1 NSPSPRENRRIAI
14 RPQSSTAHGKAT
26 PLSSPPLIG
35 ETRDDAPEYVQP
47 PTQGQPA
54 NRVVG
59 MGLLDQ
65 LWDETVAGPQPESGL
80 GRLRRYSS
88 FSPSLLSPATP
99 AAAEATAPAMRRSST
114 MAGPPSLSV
123 DQSPR
128 GESYSSSVPSSPA
141 SAPDSP
147 FAADTTP
154 KADSWS
160 RLRRNPKASEPV
172 RPRSPTV
179 YDWVV
184 ISSLDQ

>member
-147 FAADTTP
+147 FAAG
-154 KADSWS
+154 S
-160 RLRRNPKASEPV
+160 V
-172 RPRSPTV
+172 HTV
-179 YDWVV
+179 YCACHNWG
-184 ISSLDQ
+184 LDLR